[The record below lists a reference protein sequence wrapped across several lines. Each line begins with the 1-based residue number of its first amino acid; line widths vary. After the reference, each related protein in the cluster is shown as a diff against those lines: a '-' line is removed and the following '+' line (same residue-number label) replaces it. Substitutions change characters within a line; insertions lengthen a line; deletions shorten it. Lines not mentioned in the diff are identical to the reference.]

1 MKSKIFSSLGII
13 AAALIIAAA
22 VLKVIYP
29 IRSSDIWYK
38 GSELSESAD
47 SKAILRTLEKQ
58 IDSFDFLSHQT
69 KSTFLQEQ
77 LDESRDNDI
86 YVEFEP
92 AFMFTLHMER
102 VNKIGL
108 FYANEGYNI
117 VINDLSCFRADD
129 DTVQQIR
136 ELLEAA

>member
-1 MKSKIFSSLGII
+1 MKSKIFSVLGII
-13 AAALIIAAA
+13 AAALIIAAV

-69 KSTFLQEQ
+69 KSAFMQKQ
-77 LDESRDNDI
+77 LDESRENDI
-86 YVEFEP
+86 YVEFGP
-92 AFMFTLHMER
+92 AFMFALHMER